1 MGKARDGSECYTRQ
15 NKSGGNY
22 VTCEGSQQKRA
33 ARQKLKAGGTPPV
46 MTKKPKPVISQR
58 PPGRIETG
66 PLNPGTVV
74 TDFDASA
81 IVHEAPGV
89 VGMTNNYPVGLIE
102 GMFGTTPISQRK
114 MNVEDLTMMMGIM
127 GEVGKGTG
135 KTTAAQMDTKMMLD
149 KKARLGKLT
158 KKELVEYLETIDTD
172 WDDTLGGNIDD
183 RLESYSYNP
192 GYWLSRVSKR
202 AEFWDDLTEN
212 QSYRLAGLMD
222 RSARSDQRQHITEE
236 FNKNIKGKKFKSV
249 GDATATFKSSLGY
262 YFR

>member
-33 ARQKLKAGGTPPV
+33 ARQKLKKGGAPPV
-46 MTKKPKPVISQR
+46 MTKKPKPVISER
-58 PPGRIETG
+58 PAGRIDTG
-66 PLNPGTVV
+66 TLNPGTVV

-81 IVHEAPGV
+81 IVHETPGV
-89 VGMTNNYPVGLIE
+89 VGMTMNYPPGID
-102 GMFGTTPISQRK
+102 K
-114 MNVEDLTMMMGIM
+114 DLFF
-127 GEVGKGTG
+127 EVMEVVTNQAKDTG
-135 KTTAAQMDTKMMLD
+135 KTTTEEMDARMKLD

-158 KKELVEYLETIDTD
+158 KKELVEYLETIDDD

-183 RLESYSYNP
+183 RLEVYSYNP

-202 AEFWDDLTEN
+202 AQWWDDLTET
-212 QSYRLAGLMD
+212 QTERLVD
-222 RSARSDQRQHITEE
+222 IQYRSAHSDQRQHITQE
-236 FNKNIKGKKFKSV
+236 FNKNIKGKKFKSL
-249 GDATATFKSSLGY
+249 GDATATFKTSLGY

>member
-89 VGMTNNYPVGLIE
+89 VGMTA
-102 GMFGTTPISQRK
+102 GMFSGTPIQQRGFYKEDIMSMLGIMNERNKQREQEIAVKKASFKISARDMRDLKFRWELWWRKHGGLGLRDYMKMPTRIATAAFTSQKQIDDTEEREKIFGILEYAIGEGNTYDGTTW
-114 MNVEDLTMMMGIM
+114 
-127 GEVGKGTG
+127 
-135 KTTAAQMDTKMMLD
+135 KTITKRDIKRYMDK
-149 KKARLGKLT
+149 
-158 KKELVEYLETIDTD
+158 
-172 WDDTLGGNIDD
+172 
-183 RLESYSYNP
+183 
-192 GYWLSRVSKR
+192 
-202 AEFWDDLTEN
+202 
-212 QSYRLAGLMD
+212 
-222 RSARSDQRQHITEE
+222 
-236 FNKNIKGKKFKSV
+236 
-249 GDATATFKSSLGY
+249 Y
-262 YFR
+262 YD